1 MVGAGSMPVK
11 RTIVPPNAGIRE
23 DGVSR
28 FPMRRRIAFGCAAM
42 ALLALSAGVPAMDS
56 TAGLPKKLV
65 LGTYPSE
72 LPSEELE
79 KIKPI
84 RAGLEKR
91 LLAAGYRVDIDIQI
105 FQSYEE
111 AIQGL
116 VSGKADF
123 ARMGPVN
130 YVLAKY
136 QKPALRLLAMETQ
149 NASRLLT
156 GYIFVPENSPVRTLK
171 DLRGKTVAF
180 GSPNSTTGR
189 YYPQAAL
196 LDAGIFASD
205 LAGFRYLQRHDKV
218 FRAVGEGGF
227 DAGASNEVTFKKY
240 GVDRKFRIIHTMKSP
255 AHAWVSRP
263 ELPVAAADLLV
274 RALVD
279 LSPAELEALSRDGVV
294 AATDADFDRVR
305 QVMKRAEHFIE

>member
-1 MVGAGSMPVK
+1 M
-11 RTIVPPNAGIRE
+11 
-23 DGVSR
+23 
-28 FPMRRRIAFGCAAM
+28 GCAM
-42 ALLALSAGVPAMDS
+42 RWHSLLAVVLLVFMLAVSGAAPAMEPAS
-56 TAGLPKKLV
+56 ALPKTLV

-91 LLAAGYRVDIDIQI
+91 LLAAGYRVDIDIHI

-116 VSGKADF
+116 VSGKVDF

-130 YVLAKY
+130 YVLAKE
-136 QKPALRLLAMETQ
+136 QKPSLRLLAMETQ
-149 NASRLLT
+149 NGSRLLT
-156 GYIFVPENSPVRTLK
+156 GYVFVPANSSVRTLR
-171 DLRGKTVAF
+171 DLRGKAFAF

-196 LDAGIFASD
+196 VEAGIYASD

-218 FRAVGEGGF
+218 FKGVGEGGF
-227 DAGASNEVTFKKY
+227 EAGASNEVTFQKY
-240 GVDRKFRIIHTMKSP
+240 GVEKKFRAIHTMRSP
-255 AHAWVSRP
+255 AHAWVARAD
-263 ELPVAAADLLV
+263 LPTAVADLLV
-274 RALVD
+274 RALLG
-279 LSPAELEALSRDGVV
+279 LSAAELELLSRDGLV
-294 AATDADFDRVR
+294 AASDADFDRVR
-305 QVMKRAEHFIE
+305 QVMKRAERFLE

>member
-1 MVGAGSMPVK
+1 MNAVMK
-11 RTIVPPNAGIRE
+11 RWC
-23 DGVSR
+23 
-28 FPMRRRIAFGCAAM
+28 IALGCALVVGM
-42 ALLALSAGVPAMDS
+42 GLSGRVQAMDAVAS
-56 TAGLPKKLV
+56 LPKKLV

-91 LLAAGYRVDIDIQI
+91 LLAAGYRVEIDIQI
-105 FQSYEE
+105 FQSYDD

-116 VSGKADF
+116 VSGKVDF

-136 QKPALRLLAMETQ
+136 QKPSLRLLAMETQ
-149 NASRLLT
+149 NRSRVLT
-156 GYIFVPENSPVRTLK
+156 GYIFVPANSPVRTLK
-171 DLRGKTVAF
+171 DLRGKTFAF

-196 LDAGIFASD
+196 LEAGIFASD

-218 FRAVGEGGF
+218 FKGVSEGGF
-227 DAGASNEVTFKKY
+227 DAGASNEVTFNKY
-240 GVDRKFRIIHTMKSP
+240 GVDKKFRIIHTMHSP
-255 AHAWVSRP
+255 AHAWVSRSEFP
-263 ELPVAAADLLV
+263 AIAGDLLV
-274 RALVD
+274 RALLD
-279 LSPAELEALSRDGVV
+279 LTPAELQALSRDGLV

-305 QVMKRAEHFIE
+305 QVMKHAERFIE

>member
-1 MVGAGSMPVK
+1 MGFATRWRSMFGRVLLILLVVAGGA
-11 RTIVPPNAGIRE
+11 
-23 DGVSR
+23 
-28 FPMRRRIAFGCAAM
+28 
-42 ALLALSAGVPAMDS
+42 ALAVEPAS
-56 TAGLPKKLV
+56 PLPRKLV

-91 LLAAGYRVDIDIQI
+91 FWAAGYRVDIDIHI

-116 VSGKADF
+116 VSGKVDF

-130 YVLAKY
+130 YVLAKE
-136 QKPALRLLAMETQ
+136 QKPSLRLLAMETQ
-149 NASRLLT
+149 NGSRLLT

-171 DLRGKTVAF
+171 DLRGKAFAF

-196 LDAGIFASD
+196 VEAGIYASD

-218 FRAVGEGGF
+218 FKAVGEGGF
-227 DAGASNEVTFKKY
+227 DVGASNEVTFQKY
-240 GVDRKFRIIHTMKSP
+240 GVERKFRPIHTMKSP
-255 AHAWVSRP
+255 AHAWVARAD
-263 ELPVAAADLLV
+263 LPTAAADWLV
-274 RALVD
+274 RALLG
-279 LSPAELEALSRDGVV
+279 LSAAELELLSRDGLV

-305 QVMKRAEHFIE
+305 QTMKRAEHFLE

>member
-1 MVGAGSMPVK
+1 MGFV
-11 RTIVPPNAGIRE
+11 
-23 DGVSR
+23 
-28 FPMRRRIAFGCAAM
+28 MRWRSVLGR
-42 ALLALSAGVPAMDS
+42 ALLVFLVAASGAALAMDPAS
-56 TAGLPKKLV
+56 PLPRTLV

-91 LLAAGYRVDIDIQI
+91 LLAAGYRVDIDIHI

-116 VSGKADF
+116 VSGKVDF

-130 YVLAKY
+130 YVLAKE
-136 QKPALRLLAMETQ
+136 QKPSLRLLAMETQ
-149 NASRLLT
+149 NGSRLLT
-156 GYIFVPENSPVRTLK
+156 GYIFVPANSPVRTLK
-171 DLRGKTVAF
+171 DLRGKAFAF

-196 LDAGIFASD
+196 VEAGIHASD

-218 FRAVGEGGF
+218 FKGVAEGGF
-227 DAGASNEVTFKKY
+227 DAGASNEVTFQKY
-240 GVDRKFRIIHTMKSP
+240 GVEKKFRPVHTMKSP
-255 AHAWVSRP
+255 AHAWVARAD
-263 ELPVAAADLLV
+263 LPTAAADLLV
-274 RALVD
+274 RALLG
-279 LSPAELEALSRDGVV
+279 LSAAELELLCRDGLV
-294 AATDADFDRVR
+294 AASDADFERVR
-305 QVMKRAEHFIE
+305 QVMKRAERFIE